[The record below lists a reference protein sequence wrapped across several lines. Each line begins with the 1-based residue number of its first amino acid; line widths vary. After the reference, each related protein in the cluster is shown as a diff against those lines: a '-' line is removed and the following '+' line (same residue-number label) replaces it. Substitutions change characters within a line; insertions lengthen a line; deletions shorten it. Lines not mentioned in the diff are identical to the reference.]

1 LGDQGESWRK
11 EGKPG
16 PKASS
21 RNSLC
26 FGVARQIECFE
37 IDLCGFDS
45 VREKGGQ
52 SMMFTE
58 VKSKVGIEKRGVERH
73 RA

>member
-1 LGDQGESWRK
+1 
-11 EGKPG
+11 
-16 PKASS
+16 
-21 RNSLC
+21 LC

-37 IDLCGFDS
+37 IDLFGFDS

-52 SMMFTE
+52 SIMFTE
-58 VKSKVGIEKRGVERH
+58 VQPKVGIEKRGVERH